1 MEEISI
7 KKEKEQD
14 EKLQKRL
21 YVIGFFVVSLLGTLL
36 HFAYELS
43 NENIFVAVFGAVN
56 ESVWEHLKIAIM
68 PMFIWTF
75 FEFITLKF
83 RRPNLW
89 SSLLVKVFTT
99 MFVITIFYYTYT
111 SILKTHILWLDISI
125 FYIAILF
132 AQMFGYKEIKSKN
145 VNIKYE
151 EISKYLV
158 IIIFIM
164 FVIFTFIPPKI
175 DIFKDEVT
183 STYGVFE
190 FGFD

>member
-7 KKEKEQD
+7 KREKEQD
-14 EKLQKRL
+14 EKLQKKM
-21 YVIGFFVVSLLGTLL
+21 YIIGFFVISILGTLL

-43 NENIFVAVFGAVN
+43 QENIIVAIFGAVN
-56 ESVWEHLKIAIM
+56 ESVWEHLKIGIM
-68 PMFIWTF
+68 PMFLWTF
-75 FEFITLKF
+75 IEFITLKF

-89 SSLLVKVFTT
+89 SSLLVKIFTT
-99 MFVITIFYYTYT
+99 MAVITISYYIYT

-125 FYIAILF
+125 FYIAILL
-132 AQMFGYKEIKSKN
+132 AQILGYKEIRSKN

-164 FVIFTFIPPKI
+164 FVVFTFIPPKI
-175 DIFKDEVT
+175 ELFKDEVT

-190 FGFD
+190 LEY